1 MVLVFY
7 VCVFVC
13 FIQSTLCIISMY
25 VCLFTL
31 FIVVNNIVILYSSCI
46 MKCLYS
52 TCNACIRKDCLCVS
66 IFRTLVH
73 VMSGINLFVC

>member
-1 MVLVFY
+1 
-7 VCVFVC
+7 
-13 FIQSTLCIISMY
+13 MY

-31 FIVVNNIVILYSSCI
+31 FIVVNNIVILYCFYLV

-66 IFRTLVH
+66 IFHTLVH

>member
-1 MVLVFY
+1 
-7 VCVFVC
+7 
-13 FIQSTLCIISMY
+13 MY

-31 FIVVNNIVILYSSCI
+31 FIVVLFLFPVVLI